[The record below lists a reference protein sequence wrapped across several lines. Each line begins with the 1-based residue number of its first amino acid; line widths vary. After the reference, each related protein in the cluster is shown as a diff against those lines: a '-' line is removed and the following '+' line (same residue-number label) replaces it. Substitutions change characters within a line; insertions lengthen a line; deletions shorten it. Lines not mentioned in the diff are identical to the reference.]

1 MDVEHIAA
9 FSAASS
15 GGNPAGVVIGESL
28 PPVDEMQ
35 RVAQQV
41 GYSETVFAAP
51 IEDGWRV
58 RYFSPL
64 VEVDFCGHATIA
76 LGAALA
82 KRRGTGTFALQLNR
96 ANITV
101 DGCYSQTEWNAS
113 FRSPATRSRAVP
125 PPLLEDA
132 LALFALRDE
141 DLDRRILPALAHAGA
156 DHLVLAL
163 RSREALRRMDYDI
176 AKGQAL
182 ASREN
187 LTTFCLVYA
196 EQDQHFC
203 VRNPFPL
210 GGVFEDPATG
220 AAAAALGGYLR
231 DMGWPHGGSIRIDQ
245 GDDMGV
251 PCRIRADIGTRR
263 GEGIRVFGN
272 ARLMTPS
279 LTS

>member
-9 FSAASS
+9 FSAASH

-28 PPVDEMQ
+28 PAADEMQ
-35 RVAQQV
+35 RIARQV

-51 IEDGWRV
+51 QEDGWRV

-82 KRRGTGTFALQLNR
+82 KRQGSGTFNLQLNR
-96 ANITV
+96 AKITV
-101 DGCYSQTEWNAS
+101 DGRYSQADWNAS
-113 FRSPATRSRAVP
+113 FRSPATKSCAVRSA
-125 PPLLEDA
+125 LLDET
-132 LALFALRDE
+132 LQLFALRKE
-141 DLDRRILPALAHAGA
+141 DLDRRIPPALAHAGA

-163 RSREALRRMDYDI
+163 QSRDALRQLDYDI
-176 AKGQAL
+176 ANGEAL
-182 ASREN
+182 AKREG
-187 LTTFCLVYA
+187 LTTFCLIYA
-196 EQDQHFC
+196 EQDQHFH

-231 DMGWPHGGSIRIDQ
+231 DMGWPHEGSIRIDQ
-245 GDDMGV
+245 GDDMNV
-251 PCRIRADIGTRR
+251 PCRIRVEIGSQR
-263 GEGIRVFGN
+263 GEGIQVSGN
-272 ARLMTPS
+272 ARLMTPH
-279 LTS
+279 

>member
-9 FSAASS
+9 FSATSS

-28 PPVDEMQ
+28 PAADEMQ
-35 RVAQQV
+35 RIARQV

-51 IEDGWRV
+51 QEDGWRV

-82 KRRGTGTFALQLNR
+82 KRQGSGTFRLQLNR
-96 ANITV
+96 ATITV
-101 DGCYSQTEWNAS
+101 DGRYSQADWSAS
-113 FRSPATRSRAVP
+113 FRSPATKSCAVRSA
-125 PPLLEDA
+125 LLEET
-132 LALFALRDE
+132 LQLFALREE
-141 DLDRRILPALAHAGA
+141 DLDRRIPPALAHAGA

-163 RSREALRRMDYDI
+163 QSRDALRQMDYDI
-176 AKGQAL
+176 VKGQAL
-182 ASREN
+182 AQRES
-187 LTTFCLVYA
+187 LTTFCLIHA
-196 EQDQHFC
+196 EQDQHFH

-231 DMGWPHGGSIRIDQ
+231 DMGWPHEGSIRIDQ

-251 PCRIRADIGTRR
+251 PCRIRVDIGPQR
-263 GEGIRVFGN
+263 GEGIQVSGN
-272 ARLMTPS
+272 ARLMTPP
-279 LTS
+279 

>member
-15 GGNPAGVVIGESL
+15 GGNPAGVVICETL
-28 PPVDEMQ
+28 PPADDMQ

-51 IEDGWRV
+51 LKDGWRV

-82 KRRGTGTFALQLNR
+82 KRQGSGTFALQLNQ
-96 ANITV
+96 AEITV
-101 DGCYSQTEWNAS
+101 DGHHSQTGWSAS
-113 FRSPATRSRAVP
+113 FRSPPTRSGGAP
-125 PPLLEDA
+125 QPLLDEA
-132 LALFALRDE
+132 LALFKLHQA
-141 DLDRRILPALAHAGA
+141 DLDLRIPPALAHAGA
-156 DHLVLAL
+156 NHLVLAL
-163 RSREALRRMDYDI
+163 RSRDALRRMNYDI
-176 AKGQAL
+176 AQGQAL

-196 EQDQHFC
+196 EQDQHFH

-231 DMGWPHGGSIRIDQ
+231 DIGWPHGASIRIDQ

-251 PCRIRADIGTRR
+251 PCRIRADIGAAS
-263 GEGIRVFGN
+263 GEGIRVSGN
-272 ARLMTPS
+272 ARLMTQP
-279 LTS
+279 